1 MGFNLVTETESSFFN
16 ELGVNK
22 ALFETGKN
30 TPNPPPPRVKKEV
43 RFSTLHGR
51 KGLDHEWLTW
61 NSLP

>member
-30 TPNPPPPRVKKEV
+30 TPNPPPP
-43 RFSTLHGR
+43 G
-51 KGLDHEWLTW
+51 
-61 NSLP
+61 